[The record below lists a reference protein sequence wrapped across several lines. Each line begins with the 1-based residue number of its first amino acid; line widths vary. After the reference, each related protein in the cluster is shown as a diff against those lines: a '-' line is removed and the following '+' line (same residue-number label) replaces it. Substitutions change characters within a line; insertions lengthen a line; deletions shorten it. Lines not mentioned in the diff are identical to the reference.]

1 MTTTEGSL
9 FTRLMYCTTSLTN
22 DLLISSFSLRAKKC
36 SSTVKPSTAA
46 AVNLWYRA
54 TSGGQ
59 SNTQLQDSTHSAADT
74 YSSVMFLSLDLASLI
89 FSCRFLSIFFLRS
102 FFSLWRATQGEWR
115 SKKQKQTKVLLVS
128 VWGRWHAGCTW
139 RQSYFSQMSR
149 SFLNW
154 ALWHSSAIVVSFST
168 SCMETEEERVIF
180 P

>member
-1 MTTTEGSL
+1 
-9 FTRLMYCTTSLTN
+9 MYCTTSLTN
-22 DLLISSFSLRAKKC
+22 DLLISSFSLRGKKIQ
-36 SSTVKPSTAA
+36 SNQAERPA
-46 AVNLWYRA
+46 AVNLWHWA

-59 SNTQLQDSTHSAADT
+59 SNTQVKNSSHSAADT

-102 FFSLWRATQGEWR
+102 FFSLWRATK
-115 SKKQKQTKVLLVS
+115 SKNQKNKTKAVLMS
-128 VWGRWHAGCTW
+128 VWGRWHVGCTW
-139 RQSYFSQMSR
+139 RESYFSQMSR

-180 P
+180 S